1 MNMLDYIIPFAI
13 SSITGVVGW
22 LVGRTKQKNDFLADL
37 QSSINLLSEENK
49 KLLERVVKL
58 SIDKANLE
66 IELAAIKAMV
76 FDLQKQ
82 IIKIK

>member
-1 MNMLDYIIPFAI
+1 MLDYIIPFAI